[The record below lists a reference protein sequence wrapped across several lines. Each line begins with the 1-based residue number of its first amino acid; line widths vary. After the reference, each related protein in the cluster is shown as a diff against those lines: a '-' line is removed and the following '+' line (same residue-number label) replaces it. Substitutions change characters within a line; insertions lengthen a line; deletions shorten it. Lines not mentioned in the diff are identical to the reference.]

1 MNKKASIN
9 LMPYANAKSRRKN
22 KAITILKFNFKCNQ
36 IKISVK
42 EQVEHVEHTIYL
54 FYRKSQGL

>member
-1 MNKKASIN
+1 
-9 LMPYANAKSRRKN
+9 MPYANEKTRRKN
-22 KAITILKFNFKCNQ
+22 NAITIPKFNFNSNQ

-42 EQVEHVEHTIYL
+42 GEQVEHVEHTIYL